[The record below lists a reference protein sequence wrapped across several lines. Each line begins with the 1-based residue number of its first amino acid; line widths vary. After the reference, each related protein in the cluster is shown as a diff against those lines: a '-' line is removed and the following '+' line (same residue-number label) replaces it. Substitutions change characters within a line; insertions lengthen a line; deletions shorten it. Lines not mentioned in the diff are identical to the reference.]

1 MPKINCLKNKIKIRA
16 LSACN
21 GKYDFTLKQ
30 FILIFFLAF
39 AVSGIAVFI
48 YKSTPVQEF
57 FFDRYVRHDIVVR
70 APEGDIQ
77 TEVSDTSSSRELG
90 LSFRKEMQIGEGML
104 FVFDTPGKYGF
115 WMKDMNFPLDII
127 WLDKE
132 GRVVYLVDSVAVST
146 FPGVFMND
154 PQAKYVLELNAGVA
168 SKLGI
173 YLGTKLE
180 IGTGD

>member
-1 MPKINCLKNKIKIRA
+1 MSKNKIKSQISKA
-16 LSACN
+16 YKSN
-21 GKYDFTLKQ
+21 KDFTLKQ

-39 AVSGIAVFI
+39 VVSGIVMFI

-57 FFDRYVRHDIVVR
+57 FFDRYVRHDIVVK

-77 TEVSDTSSSRELG
+77 AELADTSSSRELG
-90 LSFRKEMQIGEGML
+90 LSFRKSMQIGEGML
-104 FVFDTPGKYGF
+104 FAFDASGKYGF

-127 WLDKE
+127 WLDE
-132 GRVVYLVDSVAVST
+132 SGRVVYFVDNVATST

-154 PQAKYVLELNAGVA
+154 PQAKYVLELNAGSA

-180 IGTGD
+180 IGISY